1 MDESMPCTRSAVVAD
16 LESLVDMRH
25 RLQSHMKVSAPA
37 LFDLAPGW
45 RARKRSFYRA
55 CLEEPDRR
63 LVVLC
68 DTGEETILGMG
79 LGSVVENPDLEP
91 ARFGAIDDVW
101 VEPQWRRRGL
111 GSKIVA
117 DLFRFLDR
125 RGVDRL
131 TLSFAIGNVEAES
144 FWTRM
149 GFQPA
154 LVMANGRLGD
164 ASSSSVRS

>member
-1 MDESMPCTRSAVVAD
+1 MNKLMPRTRLADVAD
-16 LESLVDMRH
+16 LDSLVNMRH
-25 RLQSHMKVSAPA
+25 RLQDHMKMSTPA

-45 RARKRSFYRA
+45 RARKREFYRS

-63 LVVLC
+63 LVVVC
-68 DTGEETILGMG
+68 DTGEEAILGMG
-79 LGSVVENPDLEP
+79 LSSVVENPDIEP

-101 VEPQWRRRGL
+101 VEPQWRQRGL

-117 DLFRFLDR
+117 DLFRFLDG
-125 RGVDRL
+125 RGIDRL

-144 FWTRM
+144 FWTKL

-154 LVMANGRLGD
+154 LIMANGRTKDGL
-164 ASSSSVRS
+164 SSLALS